1 MKKMYIIVIAVFLAL
16 VIAGGSFYGGM
27 AYQRNQA
34 TQVQNRFLTSRG
46 IQPGAENN
54 PGGQFPG
61 QLPGQGQL
69 GLGGGTSGQIKSIEG
84 NVLSLSTAQNVTTV
98 NLSDATIILKS
109 VSGAISDLQPGL
121 RVMVIGQSDNNGII
135 NATQI
140 TIVNESFNPMPT
152 PAP

>member
-1 MKKMYIIVIAVFLAL
+1 MKKIYIIILAVFLAL

-27 AYQRNQA
+27 AYQKNQVS
-34 TQVQNRFLTSRG
+34 QIQNRFLTSRG
-46 IQPGAENN
+46 IQPGAEGT
-54 PGGQFPG
+54 PGALFPG
-61 QLPGQGQL
+61 QGRNGF
-69 GLGGGTSGQIKSIEG
+69 GGGTSGQIKSIEG